1 MSTTDLKDSDFAPW
15 LEWIDGQYQ
24 QMLERTIE
32 LSHINSGSFNPEGVN
47 QVAAKLIEY
56 CQVLD
61 AKVEI
66 LPVAPF
72 KHIDNSGVEKELPMG
87 NAVRLSK
94 RPDAELQIF
103 FCGHLDTVFPLDS
116 DFQTTQWLDD
126 ETLNGPGVADLKG
139 GLMVMLTAIEALERS
154 PFADRIGWEILF
166 NPDEEIGSQGSAGF
180 IAEAA
185 KRVNL
190 GMIYE
195 PSFPDGN
202 FAGARKGSGNF
213 SVISRGKTAHAGR
226 EHHLGRNAVRA
237 MCDFISAL
245 DDLNGQRAGVTINPA
260 LIEGGGANNVV
271 PDMCLSRFNIRLE
284 QPADEQWCLDNI
296 QSILDEIN
304 QRDGISIEMH
314 GHFGRKPKV
323 LTPTNEK
330 LFQLACDCGA
340 QLGLD
345 LTWLPTGGC
354 CDGNNLAEAGIP
366 NIDTLGVQGGK
377 IHSSDEYLKVKS
389 LTVRAK
395 LSAMLLM
402 KLATAEDLSWLDKKA
417 PAN

>member
-1 MSTTDLKDSDFAPW
+1 MAPQTDSEFSTW
-15 LEWIDGQYQ
+15 LDWIDDQYDV
-24 QMLERTIE
+24 MLARTIE

-47 QVAAKLIEY
+47 AVGAKLMEY
-56 CQVLD
+56 AQVLN

-66 LPVAPF
+66 IPVAPF
-72 KHIDNSGVEKELPMG
+72 KHIDNQGVEQQLPMG
-87 NAVRLSK
+87 SAIRLTK

-103 FCGHLDTVFPLDS
+103 FCGHLDTVFPIDS
-116 DFQTTQWLDD
+116 DFQTTTWLDD

-139 GLMVMLTAIEALERS
+139 GLIVMLKAIEALERS
-154 PFADRIGWEILF
+154 PYADKIGWEILF
-166 NPDEEIGSQGSAGF
+166 NPDEEIGSQGSAPL

-185 KRVNL
+185 TRVNL
-190 GMIYE
+190 GLIYE

-213 SVISRGKTAHAGR
+213 SVISRGKAAHAGR
-226 EHHLGRNAVRA
+226 EHHVGRNAVRA

-245 DDLNGQRAGVTINPA
+245 DDLNGQRQGVTINPA
-260 LIEGGGANNVV
+260 LVEGGGANNIV
-271 PDMCLSRFNIRLE
+271 PDLCLSRFNIRLE
-284 QPADEQWCLDNI
+284 QPEDEQWCLDKI
-296 QSILDEIN
+296 QVILDEIN
-304 QRDGISIEMH
+304 QRDGLSIEMH

-323 LTPTNEK
+323 LSAANEK
-330 LFQLACDCGA
+330 LFRLACDCGA
-340 QLGLD
+340 ELGLD

-377 IHSSDEYLKVKS
+377 IHSSDEFLKVKS

-395 LSAMLLM
+395 LSALLLM
-402 KLATAEDLSWLDKKA
+402 KLATSDDLSWLAKADKK
-417 PAN
+417 

>member
-1 MSTTDLKDSDFAPW
+1 MPTTDLKDSDFAPW

-24 QMLERTIE
+24 QMLDRTIE

-47 QVAAKLIEY
+47 RVAAKLIEY

-72 KHIDNSGVEKELPMG
+72 KHIDNSGVEQELPMG

-103 FCGHLDTVFPLDS
+103 FCGHLDTVFPVDS

-166 NPDEEIGSQGSAGF
+166 NPDEEIGTQGSAGF

-226 EHHLGRNAVRA
+226 DHHLGRNAVRA

-245 DDLNGQRAGVTINPA
+245 DDLNGQRTGVTINPA

-323 LTPTNEK
+323 LTPANEK

-402 KLATAEDLSWLDKKA
+402 QLATAEDLSWLDKKA

>member
-1 MSTTDLKDSDFAPW
+1 MSSVDTSFSPW
-15 LEWIDGQYQ
+15 LDWIDSQYDE
-24 QMLERTIE
+24 MLAHTIA
-32 LSHINSGSFNPEGVN
+32 LAHINSGSFNPEGVN
-47 QVAAKLIEY
+47 QVAEKLIEY
-56 CQVLD
+56 AGVLE

-66 LPVAPF
+66 IPVAPF
-72 KHIDNSGVEKELPMG
+72 KHIDNQGNEQLLPMG
-87 NAVRLSK
+87 NAARLTK
-94 RPDAELQIF
+94 RPEAELQIF
-103 FCGHLDTVFPLDS
+103 FCGHLDTVFPIDS
-116 DFQTTQWLDD
+116 PFQDTQWLDD

-139 GLMVMLTAIEALERS
+139 GLVVMLKAIEALERS
-154 PFADRIGWEILF
+154 PLASKIGWEILF
-166 NPDEEIGSQGSAGF
+166 NPDEEIGSQGSAHL

-185 KRVNL
+185 TRVNL
-190 GMIYE
+190 GLIYE

-213 SVISRGKTAHAGR
+213 SVISRGKAAHAGR

-245 DDLNGQRAGVTINPA
+245 DDLNGQRVGVTINPA

-271 PDMCLSRFNIRLE
+271 PDLCLSKFNIRLE
-284 QPADEQWCLDNI
+284 QPEDENWCLDNI
-296 QSILDEIN
+296 QKILDEIN
-304 QRDGISIEMH
+304 QREGLSIEMH

-323 LTPTNEK
+323 LTTANEK

-377 IHSSDEYLKVKS
+377 IHSVDEYLKVKS

-395 LSAMLLM
+395 LSALLLF
-402 KLATAEDLSWLDKKA
+402 KLASSDDLSWLTETR
-417 PAN
+417 PQ

>member
-1 MSTTDLKDSDFAPW
+1 MSTTNLKDSDFAPW

-24 QMLERTIE
+24 QMLDRTIE

-47 QVAAKLIEY
+47 SVADKLIEY
-56 CQVLD
+56 SKVLD

-72 KHIDNSGVEKELPMG
+72 KHIDNSGIEQQLPMG
-87 NAVRLSK
+87 NAVRLTK

-103 FCGHLDTVFPLDS
+103 FCGHLDTVFAIDS

-139 GLMVMLTAIEALERS
+139 GLMVMLTAIQALERS

-213 SVISRGKTAHAGR
+213 SVISRGKPAHAGR

-245 DDLNGQRAGVTINPA
+245 DDLNGQRTGVTINPA

-296 QSILDEIN
+296 QIILDQIN
-304 QRDGISIEMH
+304 SRDGISIQMH
-314 GHFGRKPKV
+314 GQFGRKPKV
-323 LTPTNEK
+323 LTATNTK
-330 LFQLACDCGA
+330 LFELACDCGA

-395 LSAMLLM
+395 LSALLLM
-402 KLATAEDLSWLDKKA
+402 RLATAEDLSWLDKKA

>member
-1 MSTTDLKDSDFAPW
+1 MSANNSQIDFSQYLA
-15 LEWIDGQYQ
+15 WIDDQHP
-24 QMLERTIE
+24 QMLARMIE

-47 QVAAKLIEY
+47 LVGQKLIEY
-56 CQVLD
+56 AKVLE
-61 AKVEI
+61 AKVEV
-66 LPVAPF
+66 LDVAPF
-72 KHIDNSGVEKELPMG
+72 KHIDNKGVEQKLPMG
-87 NAVRLSK
+87 DAVRFTK
-94 RPDAELQIF
+94 RPDAPLQIF
-103 FCGHLDTVFPLDS
+103 FCGHLDTVFPKDS
-116 DFQTTQWLDD
+116 GFQTTTWLDD
-126 ETLNGPGVADLKG
+126 DTLNGPGVADLKG
-139 GLMVMLTAIEALERS
+139 GLIVMLTAIEALERS
-154 PFADRIGWEILF
+154 PFADQIGWEILL

-180 IAEAA
+180 IADAA
-185 KRVNL
+185 TRVDL

-213 SVISRGKTAHAGR
+213 SVITHGKPAHAGR

-237 MCDFISAL
+237 MCDFISQL
-245 DDLNGQRAGVTINPA
+245 DDLNGQREGVTINPA

-284 QPADEQWCLDNI
+284 QPEDEAWCLDNI
-296 QSILDEIN
+296 NQILDSIN

-323 LTPTNEK
+323 LTAANEK

-340 QLGLD
+340 DLGLD

-377 IHSSDEYLKVKS
+377 IHSPDEFVKVSS

-395 LSAMLLM
+395 LSALLLL
-402 KLATAEDLSWLDKKA
+402 KLATSEDLSWLKDKTVR
-417 PAN
+417 